1 MSCSCQRQSPSS
13 GGRGRA
19 VPVADAAPG
28 ELAAPEAINLVPNGK
43 RGMPVLIT
51 PSLPQQQGGASAAA
65 FHGIIVLKE
74 ESEDPVALRNKWFR
88 EMRGWLMVVATVA
101 ASASY
106 QAGLNPPGGFWQDD
120 APGPGGHSA
129 GNPVLRHTSPA
140 RYKTFYY
147 FNATT
152 FVTSLVITVL
162 LMSERFYRSETK
174 VVALMIATFLD
185 LASLVGAYIAGS
197 TRFTSSCIY
206 VIVITGFAFACVIA
220 MGEVMEQ
227 CCGFVLRTSPCML
240 SLAQRHWCPVPR
252 SVVDRAA
259 RQAKDDLHMMDRVN
273 NKAKAAAPGSSS
285 SSKQRRPCCC
295 LCCAGP
301 PPTDV

>member
-1 MSCSCQRQSPSS
+1 MRT
-13 GGRGRA
+13 RGA
-19 VPVADAAPG
+19 G
-28 ELAAPEAINLVPNGK
+28 
-43 RGMPVLIT
+43 
-51 PSLPQQQGGASAAA
+51 
-65 FHGIIVLKE
+65 
-74 ESEDPVALRNKWFR
+74 

-174 VVALMIATFLD
+174 VVALMITTFVD
-185 LASLVGAYIAGS
+185 LASLVSAYIAGS
-197 TRFTSSCIY
+197 TRYMSSCIY
-206 VIVITGFAFACVIA
+206 VIVITGVAFLCVIYA
-220 MGEVMEQ
+220 GQ
-227 CCGFVLRTSPCML
+227 CVLYLWLSTHML
-240 SLAQRHWCPVPR
+240 SSSCIYIYIHTTF
-252 SVVDRAA
+252 
-259 RQAKDDLHMMDRVN
+259 N
-273 NKAKAAAPGSSS
+273 NISGGVQIFLQYVIS
-285 SSKQRRPCCC
+285 
-295 LCCAGP
+295 
-301 PPTDV
+301 

>member
-1 MSCSCQRQSPSS
+1 MSCYCQRQSPSS
-13 GGRGRA
+13 GGRA
-19 VPVADAAPG
+19 VPVGDAAPG
-28 ELAAPEAINLVPNGK
+28 ELAAPAAINLVPNGK

-65 FHGIIVLKE
+65 PFHGIIVLKE
-74 ESEDPVALRNKWFR
+74 ENEDPVALRNKWFR

-120 APGPGGHSA
+120 KPGPGGHSA

-220 MGEVMEQ
+220 MGE
-227 CCGFVLRTSPCML
+227 
-240 SLAQRHWCPVPR
+240 
-252 SVVDRAA
+252 
-259 RQAKDDLHMMDRVN
+259 
-273 NKAKAAAPGSSS
+273 
-285 SSKQRRPCCC
+285 
-295 LCCAGP
+295 
-301 PPTDV
+301 

>member
-220 MGEVMEQ
+220 MGEY
-227 CCGFVLRTSPCML
+227 
-240 SLAQRHWCPVPR
+240 
-252 SVVDRAA
+252 VDT
-259 RQAKDDLHMMDRVN
+259 N
-273 NKAKAAAPGSSS
+273 PII
-285 SSKQRRPCCC
+285 
-295 LCCAGP
+295 
-301 PPTDV
+301 